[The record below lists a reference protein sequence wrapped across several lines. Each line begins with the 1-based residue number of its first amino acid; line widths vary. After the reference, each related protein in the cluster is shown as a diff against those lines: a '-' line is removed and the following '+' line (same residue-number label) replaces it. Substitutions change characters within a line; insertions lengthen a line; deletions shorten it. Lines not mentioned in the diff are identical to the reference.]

1 MKPSVPQVNFLTANL
16 AGNVDEFWRRS
27 VAAGFCLCER
37 VISGAAPAHSLLSR
51 GPAVCG
57 PPPSFRPGHTG
68 RFLVREREDDD
79 EADQHKRDQISIK
92 PIKVFPVEV
101 NTHRMVLLF
110 AEVTLTIRLGCFRS
124 NSAIP
129 IQQRDSNARSTAAR
143 LGALHSRDDSGGQSV
158 FAAAARTK
166 AASSLLKRGAS
177 S

>member
-1 MKPSVPQVNFLTANL
+1 VKPSVPQVNFLTANL

-37 VISGAAPAHSLLSR
+37 VISGAARGTQPSITRPRRLLAA
-51 GPAVCG
+51 AVI
-57 PPPSFRPGHTG
+57 PTRTY
-68 RFLVREREDDD
+68 RAVLVREREDDD

>member
-1 MKPSVPQVNFLTANL
+1 MWMNFGGDPSRPDFANANGLSPGGGARHTA
-16 AGNVDEFWRRS
+16 
-27 VAAGFCLCER
+27 C
-37 VISGAAPAHSLLSR
+37 R
-51 GPAVCG
+51 GPPFASRRRHPDPTYRTV
-57 PPPSFRPGHTG
+57 
-68 RFLVREREDDD
+68 LVRERDDDD

-101 NTHRMVLLF
+101 DTHRTVLLF